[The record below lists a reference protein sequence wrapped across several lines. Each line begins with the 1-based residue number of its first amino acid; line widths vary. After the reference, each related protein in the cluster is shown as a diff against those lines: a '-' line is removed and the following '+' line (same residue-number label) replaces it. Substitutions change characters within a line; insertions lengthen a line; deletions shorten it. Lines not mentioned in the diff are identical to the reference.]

1 MNFFFATPTNNKHI
15 KSLTQ
20 RVFPLFKNVFELPA
34 YSLLLFALSTISLAA
49 STEEPKDFHAVYK
62 AKISGISITAT
73 RSLETLENGNKKL
86 TFIAD
91 SWLGDIIETSEFQ
104 WDENV
109 HVIPETYTYNRTGL
123 GRNREAILKFN
134 WQENQVVNN
143 VERKPWKMKI
153 PDLAL
158 DKVSYQLQ
166 IRSDLINQK
175 PLLSYNI
182 ADGGRLKQ
190 YDFEILGE
198 EEIETRAGKFTAIRV
213 KRIREES
220 EERQTI
226 FWLAKDWDYLVIR
239 VQQQEEDGASYEIDL
254 REATLGGVKVKGQ

>member
-1 MNFFFATPTNNKHI
+1 MSFYSTKQGKRVSKKYFFFSAI
-15 KSLTQ
+15 
-20 RVFPLFKNVFELPA
+20 LFCIYSTLSVSALADQPKNFEA
-34 YSLLLFALSTISLAA
+34 I
-49 STEEPKDFHAVYK
+49 YK
-62 AKISGISITAT
+62 AKINGISITAT
-73 RSLETLENGNKKL
+73 RKLETLENGNQKL

-91 SWLGDIIETSEFQ
+91 SWIGDIIETSEFQ
-104 WDENV
+104 WNQDV
-109 HVIPETYTYNRTGL
+109 RVIPETYTYNRTGL

-134 WQENQVVNN
+134 WENNQVINN
-143 VERKPWKMKI
+143 VERKPWKMDV

-166 IRSDLINQK
+166 IRSDLINK
-175 PLLSYNI
+175 IPLSTYNI

-190 YDFEILGE
+190 YDFEVLGE
-198 EEIETRAGKFTAIRV
+198 EELETRAGKFTAVRV

-220 EERQTI
+220 EDRQTI

-254 REATLGGVKVKGQ
+254 REATLDGEKVKGH